1 MAVFRDSGQSCHMMA
16 YEVGK
21 LRSTHDRLRGL
32 SQYRYD
38 PLGKRILKTIQR
50 APVRLLLD
58 ERHDHFHG

>member
-1 MAVFRDSGQSCHMMA
+1 MAVFRESGQSCHMA

-38 PLGKRILKTIQR
+38 PLEKRILKTIQQ

-58 ERHDHFHG
+58 